1 MGLFRIKDFR
11 FSKTENKN
19 RTSLEIVRDIL
30 VVATRSR
37 RKTGI
42 LYDAHLNFRL
52 LEKYLKLLL
61 ENGLLEIVDEQFYV
75 VTWKGKDF
83 LQTYEE
89 YDDRCRRIGQEI
101 KDARKEKLALKNMCF
116 SNGEK
121 SENNGDKN
129 GEST

>member
-1 MGLFRIKDFR
+1 MFRIRDYR
-11 FSKTENKN
+11 LSKTENKN
-19 RTSLEIVRDIL
+19 RCSLEIVRDIL
-30 VVATRSR
+30 LVTTRSR

-75 VTWKGKDF
+75 VTGKGKDF

-89 YDDRCRRIGQEI
+89 YDDRCKRIGQEI
-101 KDARKEKLALKNMCF
+101 KDARKEKMALKNMCF
-116 SNGEK
+116 NHEENSNDNEK
-121 SENNGDKN
+121 E
-129 GEST
+129 

>member
-11 FSKTENKN
+11 LSKTENKN
-19 RTSLEIVRDIL
+19 RSSLEIVRDIL
-30 VVATRSR
+30 VVATGSR

-89 YDDRCRRIGQEI
+89 YDERCRRIGEEI
-101 KDARKEKLALKNMCF
+101 KGARKEKLALKNMCF
-116 SNGEK
+116 NNAGK
-121 SENNGDKN
+121 SDNNGNKN
-129 GEST
+129 EELT